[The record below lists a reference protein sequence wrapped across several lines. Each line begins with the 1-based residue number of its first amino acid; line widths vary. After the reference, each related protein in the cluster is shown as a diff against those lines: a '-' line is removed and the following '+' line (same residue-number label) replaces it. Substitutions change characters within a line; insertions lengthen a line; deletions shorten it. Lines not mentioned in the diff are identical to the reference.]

1 MRKVL
6 QSLMY
11 ARQKMVQC
19 HRSYRTEK
27 NKTLWEGSLWMIA
40 IFYAIG

>member
-6 QSLMY
+6 QTLMY
-11 ARQKMVQC
+11 ARQKMVQW
-19 HRSYRTEK
+19 HRSHRTEK
-27 NKTLWEGSLWMIA
+27 NKTLWEGNLLMIA